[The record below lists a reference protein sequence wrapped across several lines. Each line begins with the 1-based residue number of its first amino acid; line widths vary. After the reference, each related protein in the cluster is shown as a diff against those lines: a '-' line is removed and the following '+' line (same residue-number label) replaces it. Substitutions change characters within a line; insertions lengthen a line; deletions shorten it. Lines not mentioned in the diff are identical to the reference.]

1 MICGKPVIA
10 SRLGGSL
17 ELVKEGETGLLF
29 EAGNAEDL
37 KNKVAFFFEHP
48 EKIVEF
54 GENAKRTMK
63 NYSFDK
69 IIVAPEARA
78 DLVQLLQKENCGL
91 YYTEQNTAF
100 AYVSYLLDR
109 PHLMQNLKIRSRA
122 ADF

>member
-1 MICGKPVIA
+1 M
-10 SRLGGSL
+10 
-17 ELVKEGETGLLF
+17 
-29 EAGNAEDL
+29 EDL
-37 KNKVAFFFEHP
+37 D
-48 EKIVEF
+48 IVVLREDSQMSLDEF
-54 GENAKRTMK
+54 QKRIQAGE
-63 NYSFDK
+63 